1 MLYRFLKIVFRFAI
15 RQYFREV
22 TVSRAEGIPKDKALI
37 VLPNHTSAF
46 MDPIVVAVHV
56 TRPVFFLA
64 RGESFQNKLMS
75 RLFRVLHMIP
85 IYRREH
91 TPDLVDQNEFI
102 FQKCFE
108 MMEEKGCLMIFPEGV
123 SQMEPQLMPLKTGS
137 ARIALGAEAR
147 NDFSLDIHLLPAG
160 INYTNSHSVQ
170 GKLFVNFGEPIR
182 CADYKELYTQDPEEA
197 VRKLTQRISDE
208 LSKRI
213 VIVEDKR
220 WQQLAFRAER
230 LIRAEMRTFQ
240 EIAKL
245 EGEGEAGWF
254 LTRQQ
259 ILDTID
265 YVSKNHGET
274 ELVEIEKR
282 VDRFHNLV
290 KRLRLEKR
298 FYQPLGKYKERRP
311 GKLQIALYFILTF
324 PLFAIGTV
332 QHIIQYKITESLAN
346 AIVKRDDFRGSV
358 LLALGVLIFGMFWF
372 GYSYLVYI
380 LTASWSIALIFLVTM
395 PLLGV
400 ISFRYYVRIGRL
412 ISDRY
417 VWRKGPRGKG
427 IIRSLSDER
436 DELIAIFRDHYE
448 AHVSSVEKN

>member
-22 TVSRAEGIPKDKALI
+22 TVSRGDSIPKGKPLI

-46 MDPIVVAVHV
+46 MDPIVVAAHIP
-56 TRPVFFLA
+56 RPVFFLA
-64 RGESFQNKLMS
+64 RGESFQNKFMS
-75 RLFRVLHMIP
+75 KLFRVLHMIP

-147 NDFSLDIHLLPAG
+147 NDFTLDIHLLPAG
-160 INYTNSHSVQ
+160 INYMNAHSVQ

-182 CADYKELYTQDPEEA
+182 CSDYKELYENDPEKA
-197 VRKLTQRISDE
+197 IRKLTQDISDE
-208 LSKRI
+208 LSSRI

-220 WQQLAFRAER
+220 WQHLAIRAER
-230 LIRAEMRTFQ
+230 LIRSEIRAFQ
-240 EIAKL
+240 EVADL

-259 ILDTID
+259 ILETID
-265 YVSKNHGET
+265 YVKRNHGEAQ
-274 ELVEIEKR
+274 LVEIEKR

-298 FYQPLGKYKERRP
+298 FYQPLGKRSERQP
-311 GKLQIALYFILTF
+311 SKFQIALYFILTF
-324 PLFAIGTV
+324 PLFLVGAV
-332 QHIIQYKITESLAN
+332 QHIVQYKITESLAN
-346 AIVKRDDFRGSV
+346 KIVKRDDFRGSV
-358 LLALGVLIFGMFWF
+358 LLALGILIFGIFWL
-372 GYSYLVYI
+372 GYSYLVYV
-380 LTASWSIALIFLVTM
+380 LTASWPIALIFLVTM
-395 PLLGV
+395 PVLGV
-400 ISFRYYVRIGRL
+400 IAFRYYIRIGRL

-417 VWRKGPRGKG
+417 VWRKGSRSKG
-427 IIRSLSDER
+427 IIRSLSEER
-436 DELIAIFRDHYE
+436 DELIAAFRTYYSGHM
-448 AHVSSVEKN
+448 SSVDKI